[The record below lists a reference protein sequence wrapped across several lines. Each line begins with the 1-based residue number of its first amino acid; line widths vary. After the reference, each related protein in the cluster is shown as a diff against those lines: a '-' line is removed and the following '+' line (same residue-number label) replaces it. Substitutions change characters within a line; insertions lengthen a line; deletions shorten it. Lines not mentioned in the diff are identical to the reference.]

1 MPFQTFPPRDETVP
15 SEPFVEARI
24 GSAGFRTELSVRGHV
39 LLADEPV
46 GVGGRD
52 AGPTPYE
59 YLLAAIGSCTAMTVR
74 MYADRKAWPLREV
87 VVRLWQDRSYA
98 DDCARCETERVGVQ
112 RVQRQIR
119 LGGDLDD
126 AQRERLLAIAD
137 RCPVKQTLGECIEI
151 ERVD

>member
-1 MPFQTFPPRDETVP
+1 MTSETLPPRDESLP
-15 SEPFVEARI
+15 AEPFVEARI
-24 GSAGFRTELSVRGHV
+24 DAVGFRTELAMRGHV

-46 GVGGRD
+46 DAGGRD

-74 MYADRKAWPLREV
+74 MYADRKGWPLREV
-87 VVRLWQDRSYA
+87 VVRLWQSRSYA
-98 DDCARCETERVGVQ
+98 EDCARCATERVGMR

-119 LGGDLDD
+119 LAGDLDD

-151 ERVD
+151 QRVD